1 MVPLDAADSALASIG
16 DGWDADRSEHGAL
29 DFKETPD
36 TSGDT
41 GKNARKKFHE
51 LLAETAVCFANSEG
65 GAIVIGVKDRAPD
78 RASAL
83 PGVPSKYTPEE
94 LVDAIFERT
103 SPAITCRPVVRE
115 VDGVRIIVLL
125 VPKGSGVHST
135 SLGVYKIRLN
145 DRCVPLGGDQLR
157 GLRALREHYD
167 WSAQPSGV
175 GIEGLSRAALERA
188 ASLLFRS
195 GYDDLARLAE
205 NDPTAFCKSTRLLS
219 GDKVTRA
226 AVLLYGNPGALR
238 SEIAEWGVN
247 VQSRETPGSDP
258 QILLR
263 RDSIDVPLIFLLD
276 QVIALVVALSRTQ
289 TIRVGAEQVELVD
302 YPPDALREIFAN
314 AFAHRDWE
322 APGVVEIVHSPDEL
336 VTTSPGGLLPTLR
349 IDRLLH
355 DAAAPRNRLLAE
367 NMARLRLAEM
377 SGLGLDRAF
386 REIARL
392 GKEPPILNDGPR
404 FRVVLPGGRGDEAF
418 ARYINGP
425 NFPRELSGDLD
436 VLMIL
441 TALRHAKSVSAHSLN
456 SRLQR
461 SPLDVQRVLRRMQE
475 AGIIQ
480 ATKGTIRR
488 QHPNYTLAS
497 EAIAGMRAAI
507 SYRVSS
513 IDNDDQKLI
522 RHLKRHGRITNEDVR
537 NYLDCDI
544 PTARNRLTRLRNR
557 GLIDFAPDSP
567 RRGSAVVYVK
577 TEKLDASEGAAGRPG
592 KKSDSGRD
600 SRTSRG
606 KSGQMT
612 FDDFD

>member
-1 MVPLDAADSALASIG
+1 MDPLDAADAALAAIG
-16 DGWDADRSEHGAL
+16 DGWDADRREHGSL

-36 TSGDT
+36 TAGDT
-41 GKNARKKFHE
+41 GKNARKRFHE

-65 GAIVIGVKDRAPD
+65 GAIVVGVRDKAPD
-78 RASAL
+78 RATAL
-83 PGVPSKYTPEE
+83 PGVPTKYTPEE
-94 LVDAIFERT
+94 LVNAIFERT
-103 SPAITCRPVVRE
+103 SPAITCRPVIRQ
-115 VDGVRIIVLL
+115 VDGVSVIVLL
-125 VPKGSGVHST
+125 VPKGNGVHST

-167 WSAQPSGV
+167 WTAQPANVGV
-175 GIEGLSRAALERA
+175 EALSRAALERA
-188 ASLLFRS
+188 ASLLYRS

-205 NDPTAFCKSTRLLS
+205 SDPAAFCKSTRLLA
-219 GDKVTRA
+219 GEKVTRA
-226 AVLLYGNPGALR
+226 AVLLYGSPAALR
-238 SEIAEWGVN
+238 SEISEWGVN
-247 VQSRETPGSDP
+247 FQSRETPGSDP

-263 RDSIDVPLIFLLD
+263 RDSSDVPLIFLLD
-276 QVIALVVALSRTQ
+276 QVIALVAALSRTQ
-289 TIRVGAEQVELVD
+289 SIRVGAEQVELVD

-322 APGVVEIVHSPDEL
+322 APGVVEIIHSPDEL
-336 VTTSPGGLLPTLR
+336 TTTSPGGLLPTLR

-392 GKEPPILNDGPR
+392 GKEPPILSNGPR

-418 ARYINGP
+418 ARFINGS
-425 NFPRELSGDLD
+425 NFPRQLSGDLD

-441 TALRHAKSVSAHSLN
+441 TALRHTKSVSASSL
-456 SRLQR
+456 SGRLQR
-461 SPLDVQRVLRRMQE
+461 SPADVQRVLSRMQD
-475 AGIIQ
+475 AGILQ

-497 EAIAGMRAAI
+497 GTIAGMRAAI
-507 SYRVSS
+507 SYRVAS
-513 IDNDDQKLI
+513 IDTDDQKLI
-522 RHLKRHGRITNEDVR
+522 RHLRRHGRITNEDVR

-567 RRGSAVVYVK
+567 RRGSAVVYIK
-577 TEKLDASEGAAGRPG
+577 TEKLDEVEEKVSKPTKRESREGE
-592 KKSDSGRD
+592 
-600 SRTSRG
+600 
-606 KSGQMT
+606 SGQIS
-612 FDDFD
+612 FDDVD

>member
-1 MVPLDAADSALASIG
+1 MDPLDAADAALATIS
-16 DGWDADRSEHGAL
+16 DGWDADRSEHGWL

-36 TSGDT
+36 TAGDI

-65 GAIVIGVKDRAPD
+65 GAIVIGVKDRAPS
-78 RASAL
+78 RVTAL
-83 PGVPSKYTPEE
+83 PGVPAKYTHEE

-103 SPAITCRPVVRE
+103 SPAITCRPVIRE
-115 VDGVRIIVLL
+115 VDGVRVIILL

-167 WSAQPSGV
+167 WTAQPASLGV
-175 GIEGLSRAALERA
+175 ESLSRAALERA
-188 ASLLFRS
+188 ASLLVRS

-205 NDPTAFCKSTRLLS
+205 RDPAAFCKSTRLLV

-226 AVLLYGNPGALR
+226 AILLYGSPSALR
-238 SEIAEWGVN
+238 SEIPEWGVN
-247 VQSRETPGSDP
+247 FQTRETPGSDP

-263 RDSIDVPLIFLLD
+263 RDSSDVPLVFLLD
-276 QVIALVVALSRTQ
+276 QVIALVTALSRTQ
-289 TIRVGAEQVELVD
+289 SIRVGAEQVELVD
-302 YPPDALREIFAN
+302 YPADALREIFAN

-392 GKEPPILNDGPR
+392 GKEPPILSDGPR

-418 ARYINGP
+418 ARFINGST
-425 NFPRELSGDLD
+425 FPRQLSGDLD

-441 TALRHAKSVSAHSLN
+441 TALRHAKSVSASSL
-456 SRLQR
+456 SGRLQR
-461 SPLDVQRVLRRMQE
+461 SPADVQRVLRRMQE

-488 QHPNYTLAS
+488 QHPNYTLTS
-497 EAIAGMRAAI
+497 GTIAGMRAAI
-507 SYRVSS
+507 SYRVAS

-522 RHLKRHGRITNEDVR
+522 RHLRRHGRITNEDVR

-557 GLIDFAPDSP
+557 GLIDFAPESP

-577 TEKLDASEGAAGRPG
+577 TDKLDEYEIGNGKSAKQEGSKGGRSE
-592 KKSDSGRD
+592 
-600 SRTSRG
+600 
-606 KSGQMT
+606 SGQMT